1 MIHPL
6 VLSLPFPAIISRPRR
21 HRHHTTTPSLP
32 SHSRSLHHYR
42 LLRFT
47 PLVASCGDR
56 RRIVR
61 GASATMGL
69 FTVTKKATTPFE
81 GQKPG
86 TSGLRKKVP
95 FPTFPYLSPDL
106 RAPVRISLFLRRGG
120 FVLDSGVSNP
130 PRDSLASRHLA
141 DLAGRLF
148 VQDLGALF
156 YPSFCLDLLGN
167 RCRMGVVRGHAL
179 PAGFI
184 RLVPIGHWT
193 CAGLEHACMAL
204 IHTICGAGIYLHGF
218 DPYDLYSVLAL
229 IRFC

>member
-6 VLSLPFPAIISRPRR
+6 VLSLPSPAIISRPRR

-42 LLRFT
+42 LLRVT

-95 FPTFPYLSPDL
+95 FPPLPYLVPGLRLSSYGPIPDL
-106 RAPVRISLFLRRGG
+106 SVSVTRRVRARFWCLGSAARQPSLPATSRISPGFRAGSRGS
-120 FVLDSGVSNP
+120 VLSV
-130 PRDSLASRHLA
+130 L
-141 DLAGRLF
+141 
-148 VQDLGALF
+148 
-156 YPSFCLDLLGN
+156 LLGS
-167 RCRMGVVRGHAL
+167 
-179 PAGFI
+179 AGK
-184 RLVPIGHWT
+184 RLSDE
-193 CAGLEHACMAL
+193 CCSEHDC
-204 IHTICGAGIYLHGF
+204 
-218 DPYDLYSVLAL
+218 
-229 IRFC
+229 